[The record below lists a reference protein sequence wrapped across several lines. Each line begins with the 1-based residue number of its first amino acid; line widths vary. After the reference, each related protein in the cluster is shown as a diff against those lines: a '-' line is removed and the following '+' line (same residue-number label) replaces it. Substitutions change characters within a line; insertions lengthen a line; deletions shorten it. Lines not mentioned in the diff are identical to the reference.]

1 MKNILA
7 ENLLRFG
14 VKNLNESDKEKIAE
28 VLLTEQETK
37 PTLMD
42 FGFRSG
48 VQIGVTSTPVIK
60 FYKKAVL
67 PGSNNISV
75 DVYSITMN
83 TVVLNDIIAGKIN
96 ASKPIGR
103 TYYFVN
109 GAFPSRAGNFKPGS
123 LSKYKVG
130 EVFSSL
136 EQVLNDD
143 DSLRISFGGNGAVA
157 TAMKAAKVTANNY
170 GSMLPNSMDWKENF
184 TTMASAAVGKVILK

>member
-28 VLLTEQETK
+28 ALLTEQGDK
-37 PTLMD
+37 PTLVD

-48 VQIGVTSTPVIK
+48 VQVGVTSTPVIK
-60 FYKKAVL
+60 LFKKAVL
-67 PGSNNISV
+67 PGSKNISV
-75 DVYSITMN
+75 DVYSITMG

-96 ASKPIGR
+96 ASKPVNR

-109 GAFPSRAGNFKPGS
+109 GAFPSRAMDFRPGAV
-123 LSKYKVG
+123 SKYKVG

-184 TTMASAAVGKVILK
+184 KTLASAAVSKVILK